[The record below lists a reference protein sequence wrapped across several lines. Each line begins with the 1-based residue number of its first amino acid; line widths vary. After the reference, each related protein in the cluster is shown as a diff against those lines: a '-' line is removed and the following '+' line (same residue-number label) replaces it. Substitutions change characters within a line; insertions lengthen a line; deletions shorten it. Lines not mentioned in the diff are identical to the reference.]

1 MINKKSDDVVI
12 VQNDKNCLTSMMEA
26 RFDTIKMIS
35 EGFYHSIYNNL
46 SVIIGQI
53 ELMRE
58 GFLTEFENDS
68 DRKQMQLDKIEKAS
82 ELINQT
88 LKPLFKINT
97 LGAKGYGEEVP
108 LNWLCDKLP
117 LYLSGYIQYLRE
129 KKNIKLHV
137 ETEISEN
144 NNNSIQTKYIIDY
157 IIPIILKLLN
167 ESICSGVLIVRVLN
181 NLSKNLIEI
190 VISENMLSSSP
201 VINQYQQ
208 GYSDKDSNDDIFL
221 ECKTDKGLYIIKV
234 TLPVKSI
241 SSVSTKR

>member
-12 VQNDKNCLTSMMEA
+12 VQNDQNCLTSMMEA

-58 GFLTEFENDS
+58 GFLAEFENDS
-68 DRKQMQLDKIEKAS
+68 DRKQIQLDKIEKAS
-82 ELINQT
+82 EMINQT

-97 LGAKGYGEEVP
+97 LGNKGYGEEVS
-108 LNWLCDKLP
+108 LKWLCDKLQ

-137 ETEISEN
+137 ETEISGK

-167 ESICSGVLIVRVLN
+167 ESICSGVLSIRVLN
-181 NLSKNLIEI
+181 NISKNLIEI
-190 VISENMLSSSP
+190 VISENMLSSP
-201 VINQYQQ
+201 PIINQYQED
-208 GYSDKDSNDDIFL
+208 YSDKDSNDDVFL
-221 ECKTDKGLYIIKV
+221 ECKSDKGLYIIKV
-234 TLPVKSI
+234 TLPIKSI
-241 SSVSTKR
+241 SSKY